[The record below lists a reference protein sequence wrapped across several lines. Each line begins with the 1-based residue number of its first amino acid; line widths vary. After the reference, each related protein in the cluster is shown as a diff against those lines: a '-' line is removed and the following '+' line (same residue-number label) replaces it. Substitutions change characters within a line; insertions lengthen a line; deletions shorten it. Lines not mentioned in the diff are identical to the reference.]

1 MKIFNKSHK
10 RLTLIFIV
18 LVVITGAILTYLSI
32 SNIKNLRELTKKEVI
47 DEEEKIIYDIAEN
60 FQHYLNQIAEN
71 IIPGALIDIIEF
83 KIQLKKLDV
92 DPFISQTFILDSVGN
107 FIKPYFTR
115 INTNNR
121 LSSNLFLENYAL
133 GERNEYQRLNYSSAE
148 QYYLASL
155 ASSTNIYD
163 STKVFNALARM
174 LLKKSDYEMS
184 IKYYKVI
191 LDNYYKVVDDYNIP
205 YVNYVIPQLLSVSNP
220 AHITSIYNELHDLLK
235 LLLEDK
241 IPINSSTSDILKQI
255 TDWYIENDYALD
267 DNYKDYIDLIDPIK
281 KQLSFIRSRGP
292 YITEFM
298 KSSSSSNQTLIN
310 GFNPFSINTD
320 SINALILIMNG
331 NDNIH
336 NVGVELATESLIKKL
351 IDDRLSQGA
360 KFDYKVEY
368 VIEEPVIKKTKDD
381 LTTYL
386 RLSSFIPNQYLLIEM
401 QDNKLISSYLLR
413 LTGVYTIT
421 LLLLAFG
428 LTLGVIVVIRDISR
442 ERTLSQLQTNF
453 VSSISHELKTPL
465 TSIHLFTESILLNRV
480 KSNKTKK
487 EYLNIILKE
496 TSRLK
501 RLINN
506 LLDFSKAEQGDL
518 KLNFIETNISKLVHS
533 AIDDLDYWIK
543 EKGFIISKKIENDLF
558 ANVDP
563 DSLQQAIIN
572 LMSNAMRYSAK
583 VKEIYIRVRK
593 VKNYIYLEI
602 EDKGIGIPE
611 DKINLIFTK
620 FYQIDDNKILTGKGS
635 GLGLTVTKEIIKAH
649 GGKIV
654 VKSKV
659 NVGSTFT
666 IILDIAANK

>member
-18 LVVITGAILTYLSI
+18 LVVITGSILTYLSI

-83 KIQLKKLDV
+83 KIQLKELDV
-92 DPFISQTFILDSVGN
+92 DPFISQTFILDSAGN
-107 FIKPYFTR
+107 FIKPY
-115 INTNNR
+115 IAKIYTNIGP
-121 LSSNLFLENYAL
+121 SSKLFLKNYIL
-133 GERNEYQRLNYSSAE
+133 GEKNEYQRLNYSRAE
-148 QYYLASL
+148 LFYLTSL
-155 ASSTNIYD
+155 KFSTNIID
-163 STKVFNALARM
+163 STKVFNAIARVS
-174 LLKKSDYEMS
+174 LKKSNYDKS

-320 SINALILIMNG
+320 SINALLLIMDG

-368 VIEEPVIKKTKDD
+368 VLEEPVIKKTNDD

-386 RLSSFIPNQYLLIEM
+386 RLSSFTPNQYLLIEM

-428 LTLGVIVVIRDISR
+428 LTLGVIVVFRDISR
-442 ERTLSQLQTNF
+442 ERKLSQLRTDF

-465 TSIHLFTESILLNRV
+465 TSIYLFTESILLNRV
-480 KSNKTKK
+480 KSNKIKK

-506 LLDFSKAEQGDL
+506 VLDFSKAEQGNL
-518 KLNFIETNISKLVHS
+518 KLNFIETNISELVQS

-543 EKGFIISKKIENDLF
+543 EKGFIIRKKIENDLL
-558 ANVDP
+558 ANVNT
-563 DSLQQAIIN
+563 DSLKQAIIN
-572 LMSNAMRYSAK
+572 LLSNAIRYSDKA
-583 VKEIYIRVRK
+583 KEISVRVRK
-593 VKNYIYLEI
+593 VRNAIYIDV

-620 FYQIDDNKILTGKGS
+620 FYQIDDNKLLTGKGS
-635 GLGLTVTKEIIKAH
+635 GIGLTVTKEIIEAH

-659 NVGSTFT
+659 NIGSTFT
-666 IILDIAANK
+666 IILNIAANK

>member
-18 LVVITGAILTYLSI
+18 LVVITGSILTYLSI

-83 KIQLKKLDV
+83 KIQLKELDV

-121 LSSNLFLENYAL
+121 LSSNLFLKNYAL
-133 GERNEYQRLNYSSAE
+133 GERNEYQRLNYSSTE

-155 ASSTNIYD
+155 SSSTNIYD

-174 LLKKSDYEMS
+174 FLKKSDYEMS

-191 LDNYYKVVDDYNIP
+191 LDNYYKVVDDNNIP

-255 TDWYIENDYALD
+255 TDWYIENDYAMD
-267 DNYKDYIDLIDPIK
+267 ENYKDYIDLINPIK

-298 KSSSSSNQTLIN
+298 KSSSRSYQTLIN

-368 VIEEPVIKKTKDD
+368 VLEEPVIKKTKDD

-480 KSNKTKK
+480 KNNKTKK

-506 LLDFSKAEQGDL
+506 VLDFSKSEQGNL
-518 KLNFIETNISKLVHS
+518 KLNFIETNISELVHS

-543 EKGFIISKKIENDLF
+543 EKGFIINKKIENDLF
-558 ANVDP
+558 AYVDP

-572 LMSNAMRYSAK
+572 LMSNAMRYSSK

-593 VKNYIYLEI
+593 VKNYIYLEA
-602 EDKGIGIPE
+602 EDKGIGIPK
-611 DKINLIFTK
+611 DKIDLIFTK
-620 FYQIDDNKILTGKGS
+620 FYQIDDNEMRTGKGS

>member
-1 MKIFNKSHK
+1 MKIFHKSHK

-18 LVVITGAILTYLSI
+18 LVVITGSILTYLSI

-71 IIPGALIDIIEF
+71 IIPGTLIDIIEF

-107 FIKPYFTR
+107 FIKPYFIR
-115 INTNNR
+115 INTNNG

-133 GERNEYQRLNYSSAE
+133 GERNEYQRLNYSRAE

-155 ASSTNIYD
+155 SSSTNIYD

-174 LLKKSDYEMS
+174 SLKKSNYDKS

-235 LLLEDK
+235 LLFEDK

-298 KSSSSSNQTLIN
+298 ESSSSSNQTLIN

-320 SINALILIMNG
+320 SINALLLIMDG
-331 NDNIH
+331 NDNTH

-368 VIEEPVIKKTKDD
+368 VLEEPVIKKTNDD

-386 RLSSFIPNQYLLIEM
+386 RLSSFTPNQYLLIEM

-428 LTLGVIVVIRDISR
+428 LTLGVIVVVRDISR
-442 ERTLSQLQTNF
+442 ERKLSQLRTDF

-496 TSRLK
+496 TNRLK

-506 LLDFSKAEQGDL
+506 LLDFSKAEQGNL
-518 KLNFIETNISKLVHS
+518 KLNFIETNISELVQS
-533 AIDDLDYWIK
+533 AIDNLDYWIK

-558 ANVDP
+558 VNVDP

-572 LMSNAMRYSAK
+572 LISNAMRYSDK

-620 FYQIDDNKILTGKGS
+620 FYQIDDNEMLTGKGS

>member
-1 MKIFNKSHK
+1 MKIFHKSHK

-18 LVVITGAILTYLSI
+18 LVVITGSILTYLSI

-71 IIPGALIDIIEF
+71 IIPGTLIDIIEF

-107 FIKPYFTR
+107 FIKPYFIR
-115 INTNNR
+115 INTNNG

-133 GERNEYQRLNYSSAE
+133 GEMNEYQRLNYSRAE

-155 ASSTNIYD
+155 SSSTNISD

-174 LLKKSDYEMS
+174 FLKKSDYEMS

-191 LDNYYKVVDDYNIP
+191 LDNYYKVVDDNNIP

-241 IPINSSTSDILKQI
+241 IPINSSTSGILKQI

-267 DNYKDYIDLIDPIK
+267 ENYKDYIDLINPIK
-281 KQLSFIRSRGP
+281 EQLSFIKSRGP

-298 KSSSSSNQTLIN
+298 RSSSSNNQTLIN
-310 GFNPFSINTD
+310 GFNPFLINTD

-336 NVGVELATESLIKKL
+336 NIGVELATESLIKKL

-368 VIEEPVIKKTKDD
+368 VLEEPVIKKTNDD
-381 LTTYL
+381 LNTYL
-386 RLSSFIPNQYLLIEM
+386 RLSSFTPNQYLLIEM
-401 QDNKLISSYLLR
+401 QDNKLISSYLLK

-480 KSNKTKK
+480 KNNKTKK

-506 LLDFSKAEQGDL
+506 LLDFSKAEQGNL
-518 KLNFIETNISKLVHS
+518 KLNFIETNISELVHS

-543 EKGFIISKKIENDLF
+543 EKGFIINKKIENDLF

-572 LMSNAMRYSAK
+572 LMSNAMRYSGK

-593 VKNYIYLEI
+593 VKNYIYLET

-611 DKINLIFTK
+611 DKIDLIFTK
-620 FYQIDDNKILTGKGS
+620 FYQLDDNKILTGKGS